1 MPWLRIP
8 FNPQHFFSNNMT
20 HRSEEASSIAGQAPR
35 TSTSIIQY
43 DNYVRFLIYY
53 QDKAKEF
60 LACHPEFNNPIVYSN
75 CYYRAP
81 SIPLINNHQGQHL
94 ISPDSQVYPAK
105 TSTLAVA
112 ILDMTVHRDQNTSI
126 SYFDPMKSIRNSMI
140 QLEKTLDNACLL
152 DLRWSTHDHAAYWR
166 KMVND
171 SKSVRKLGSLLV
183 ELIDSCSIIAF
194 VADWYKPKECST
206 LESSRLGTSKWVSIL
221 SEEWNVN
228 RESTRRKWERSGAND
243 ILRLHNGVLGS
254 SVTKRGKVKKNTDF
268 VKAPRADGESKN
280 NQGDIERNS
289 LDLSTSRRRSDRFSS
304 VRQQIETIL
313 DVTDLELSDSER
325 EILDLKIDRLE
336 HTLAEE
342 ADFSINWPIAGKYAA
357 CFHNSF
363 E

>member
-1 MPWLRIP
+1 
-8 FNPQHFFSNNMT
+8 
-20 HRSEEASSIAGQAPR
+20 
-35 TSTSIIQY
+35 
-43 DNYVRFLIYY
+43 
-53 QDKAKEF
+53 
-60 LACHPEFNNPIVYSN
+60 
-75 CYYRAP
+75 
-81 SIPLINNHQGQHL
+81 
-94 ISPDSQVYPAK
+94 
-105 TSTLAVA
+105 
-112 ILDMTVHRDQNTSI
+112 
-126 SYFDPMKSIRNSMI
+126 
-140 QLEKTLDNACLL
+140 
-152 DLRWSTHDHAAYWR
+152 
-166 KMVND
+166 MVND